1 MDWGA
6 LLTTIG
12 KSAAP
17 WLLFVAPTISLVV
30 WLIRW
35 IIKRTAAEVEAVRKD
50 RDERLAVADRYIA
63 EVWAIVRGYQETD
76 LQRAAQMSEML
87 EGQRTLRTIMEGV
100 AEVLRREGGSR

>member
-6 LLTTIG
+6 LITSMG
-12 KSAAP
+12 KAAAP

-50 RDERLAVADRYIA
+50 RDDRLAVADRYIA
-63 EVWAIVRGYQETD
+63 EVWAIVRGYQDAST
-76 LQRAAQMSEML
+76 QQAAQMSAML
-87 EGQRTLRTIMEGV
+87 EGQRTLQKIMEGV
-100 AEVLRREGGSR
+100 AEVLRREGDR